1 MINKVTD
8 EKKIKYLL
16 ERINELKQINE
27 QLSSISDKEI
37 RQKANQAYE
46 DYVEE
51 CDKNLKEI
59 KKLRNKYRKL
69 VEELEIEKAD
79 YEVQIKEIGL
89 RKRPWFRL
97 RMKGIKR
104 NG

>member
-1 MINKVTD
+1 MTN
-8 EKKIKYLL
+8 EKKIQYLI
-16 ERINELKQINE
+16 ERINELKEIND
-27 QLSSISDKEI
+27 QLSSFSFFEI
-37 RQKANQAYE
+37 KQKADQVYE
-46 DYVEE
+46 DYIEE

-89 RKRPWFRL
+89 RKRPWFTWK
-97 RMKGIKR
+97 MKHK
-104 NG
+104 